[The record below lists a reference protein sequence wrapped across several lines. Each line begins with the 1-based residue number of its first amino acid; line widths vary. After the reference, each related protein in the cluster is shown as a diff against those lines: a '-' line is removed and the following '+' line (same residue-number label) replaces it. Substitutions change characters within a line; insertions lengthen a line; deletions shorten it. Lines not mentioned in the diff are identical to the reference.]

1 MQGVAKALL
10 QIKKCSATHRIV
22 IDWYGGM
29 AKDPTPYHRAARFI
43 AEHELASDL
52 RLHPPSKMIGLEFA
66 RASAVGLFSFFEGLP
81 NVVCEGMACGK
92 PILLS
97 NVCDAG
103 NLVRDG
109 KNGFLCDPNS
119 RESMANALRRLA
131 ATSDQERRQMGLES
145 RRMAEELFG
154 ENTVMDCY
162 ERILRAA
169 ARRAR
174 IPADCTWPAMVP
186 ESAVRTAEHWANVSQ
201 GSCER

>member
-10 QIKKCSATHRIV
+10 QIRKCSATHRIV

-29 AKDPTPYHRAARFI
+29 ATDPTPYHRAARFI
-43 AEHELASDL
+43 AEHELGSDL
-52 RLHPPSKMIGLEFA
+52 RLHPPTKMIEVEFA
-66 RASAVGLFSFFEGLP
+66 SASAVGLFSFFEGLP

-119 RESMANALRRLA
+119 PESMANALRRLA

-154 ENTVMDCY
+154 ENTVIDCY
-162 ERILRAA
+162 ERILKAA

-174 IPADCTWPAMVP
+174 IPADSTWPAVVP
-186 ESAVRTAEHWANVSQ
+186 ESAVRTVKHWANGSQ